1 MLDCISIY
9 TVSTN
14 ILMIFPNVCNLLQ
27 NWNQEHNC
35 LYFPLSGMKWLNAAN
50 ILFKYF
56 TFIYCLQNKIIL
68 LHVSSSC
75 ISWVPDNNSSIMM
88 VGMKEIFHKNPPSE
102 KYFNTYNF
110 NTDFAGNAATSGDLQ
125 MAVNLFHLLWL
136 WYEWCFAIMNQPIF
150 LLFILVGT
158 HSFRTNNNSP
168 LIAHSTLPVGVRKQ
182 YLFTLYTGTIE
193 RK

>member
-1 MLDCISIY
+1 MSKVILDCISIY
-9 TVSTN
+9 TV
-14 ILMIFPNVCNLLQ
+14 IFPNVYNTLQ

-68 LHVSSSC
+68 LHL
-75 ISWVPDNNSSIMM
+75 SWVPDNNSSIMM
-88 VGMKEIFHKNPPSE
+88 VGMKEIFDKNPPSE
-102 KYFNTYNF
+102 KYFNTSNS

-150 LLFILVGT
+150 LLFILVGP
-158 HSFRTNNNSP
+158 HSFRTNNN
-168 LIAHSTLPVGVRKQ
+168 LIQRATHSTL
-182 YLFTLYTGTIE
+182 LLC
-193 RK
+193 